1 MGLEELLKDIE
12 KKAGKRVE
20 DVISAAEEEG
30 KKIIKEREAKA
41 KEEKEETLKEEKE
54 KGETEVEAAKTLAR
68 LEARKNLLKKKEEI
82 ISSILKKLKEKIGE
96 LPKSDYQR
104 FFLETLHPLLSE
116 GKYQLLVGRKDKEK
130 LGEDFFHDVQ
140 KSISKGDLILAGETS
155 EIDEGL
161 LLKGDGVEINLS
173 LENVLKSREREVKMK
188 LNSFLFSK

>member
-12 KKAGKRVE
+12 KKAEKRVE
-20 DVISAAEEEG
+20 EIISAAEEEG

-54 KGETEVEAAKTLAR
+54 NGKAEVEAARTLAR
-68 LEARKNLLKKKEEI
+68 LESKKTLLKKKEEI
-82 ISSILKKLKEKIGE
+82 INSILKKLKEKIAE

-104 FFLETLHPLLSE
+104 LFLETVRTLLDK
-116 GKYQLLVGRKDKEK
+116 GKYQLLVGRESKEK
-130 LGEDFFHDVQ
+130 LGEDFFYDVQ
-140 KSISKGDLILAGETS
+140 KSFSEGDLIRAGETS

>member
-12 KKAGKRVE
+12 KKAEKRVE

-41 KEEKEETLKEEKE
+41 KEEEEETLKEENE
-54 KGETEVEAAKTLAR
+54 KGEIEVEAAKTLAR

-104 FFLETLHPLLSE
+104 FFLETLRPFLSE
-116 GKYQLLVGRKDKEK
+116 GKYQLLVGKKDKEK

-140 KSISKGDLILAGETS
+140 KSFSEGDLIRAGETS